1 MEPTAASDGR
11 PTGRRVFSPAVW
23 SCIAKRLALSE
34 RELQI
39 VQGVFDDAHQDAIA
53 EELAISSHTV
63 HTHLER
69 LYHKLQVTSRVQ
81 LVVRIAECH
90 VLFCQDLCQAPQSK
104 SSPLCPDDASGRRPL
119 PS

>member
-1 MEPTAASDGR
+1 M
-11 PTGRRVFSPAVW
+11 W
-23 SCIAKRLALSE
+23 SCIANRLALSE

-39 VQGVFDDAHQDAIA
+39 VQGVFDDAHQEAIA

-69 LYHKLQVTSRVQ
+69 LYHKLQVNSRVE

-90 VLFCQDLCQAPQSK
+90 VLLCQDPAGPAP
-104 SSPLCPDDASGRRPL
+104 PLCPHYASGRCPL
-119 PS
+119 SS